1 MRVFFVTATF
11 SIFAYIWLYLIID
24 FFSPGIVSV
33 WESVVTFSFFPLIVW
48 MAYVADRRLLI
59 YKYLYKGFRLN
70 KHGVMVQMESFDAKP
85 KERSDSLILEDGTEL
100 LAKDFKDPDQI
111 RMKYVSIL
119 QVLRQKYPQYDRYT
133 LETMAHK
140 ELLNCGPKSHAFYR
154 IQATKKMHG
163 GGNVVGRIAER
174 TTNEIKADLLH
185 VNVIEDDFTPKICF
199 EPNYYTVMENC
210 GSVEIRVVR
219 LGDFSGHV
227 SVDYLTVDGSAEQG
241 MDYVAQSGTITFTPG
256 ISERFI
262 QIDIIDDEIFEE
274 DESFFIQLS
283 NPTNGSV
290 LGSSNIA
297 TVKILDDDHGGF
309 FSFAEKEHEIIETVG
324 IYELKVVRT
333 SGARGRIALPYWTE
347 SDTAI
352 GGKAYE
358 NQSSQLI
365 FNNNETE

>member
-1 MRVFFVTATF
+1 MSHKGNGTITFITAYTITVNNYNVYIKTI
-11 SIFAYIWLYLIID
+11 IF
-24 FFSPGIVSV
+24 
-33 WESVVTFSFFPLIVW
+33 
-48 MAYVADRRLLI
+48 
-59 YKYLYKGFRLN
+59 
-70 KHGVMVQMESFDAKP
+70 
-85 KERSDSLILEDGTEL
+85 
-100 LAKDFKDPDQI
+100 
-111 RMKYVSIL
+111 
-119 QVLRQKYPQYDRYT
+119 
-133 LETMAHK
+133 
-140 ELLNCGPKSHAFYR
+140 
-154 IQATKKMHG
+154 
-163 GGNVVGRIAER
+163 
-174 TTNEIKADLLH
+174 
-185 VNVIEDDFTPKICF
+185 
-199 EPNYYTVMENC
+199 
-210 GSVEIRVVR
+210 
-219 LGDFSGHV
+219 
-227 SVDYLTVDGSAEQG
+227 
-241 MDYVAQSGTITFTPG
+241 SGTITFTPG

-333 SGARGRIALPYWTE
+333 SGARGTVALPYWTE